1 MNGWLLAAWVLLL
14 GAAMLHALTGE
25 KGILPRL
32 FWLLSDGGTSR
43 RSHS

>member
-1 MNGWLLAAWVLLL
+1 MNGWLMAAWVLRV

-32 FWLLSDGGTSR
+32 FRLLSDGGTSR